1 MFKVWSADRQQKKS
15 VSASSIQE
23 LVRKGKTFTAVYDT
37 AVRQVMIIGSVFM
50 RGIAYEI
57 ILIREKV
64 LSLPNF
70 LIERTDFASL
80 LDHHRL

>member
-37 AVRQVMIIGSVFM
+37 AVRQVIIIGSVFM
-50 RGIAYEI
+50 RGIDYFSNMSAMSRQCLVFTVI
-57 ILIREKV
+57 
-64 LSLPNF
+64 
-70 LIERTDFASL
+70 
-80 LDHHRL
+80 